1 MEDKENILDFI
12 FEARSEKLA
21 KINKEDREFLNSPK
35 ANIDKAYL
43 EFTNI
48 LGKIPT
54 ETRKEILEKFNNYSD
69 MSDYIHGYFCKKY
82 YKNGFRECMRLIWEC
97 GKI

>member
-21 KINKEDREFLNSPK
+21 IINKEDREFLNSPK
-35 ANIDKAYL
+35 ANIDNAYL

-54 ETRKEILEKFNNYSD
+54 ETRKEILEKF
-69 MSDYIHGYFCKKY
+69 III
-82 YKNGFRECMRLIWEC
+82 LIC
-97 GKI
+97 LIIFMDIFVKSIIKTDLGSA